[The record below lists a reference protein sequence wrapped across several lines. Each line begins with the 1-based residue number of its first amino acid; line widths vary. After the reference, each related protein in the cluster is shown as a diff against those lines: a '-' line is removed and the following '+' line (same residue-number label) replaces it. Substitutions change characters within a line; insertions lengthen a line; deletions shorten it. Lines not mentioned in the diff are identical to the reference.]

1 MRKIFALSFL
11 LSLTLGA
18 FAETQPTNTDDGVA
32 TGSHHMNMGWVGLVG
47 LIGRLGLRYQ
57 KSVAPRRSE
66 AAGAKVTTVPV
77 QLPRHSYAIRPKSYQ
92 LLDRVQNDDS
102 LDAASCG
109 PWDRQQHERPGF
121 GPYRIKR

>member
-47 LIGRLGLRYQ
+47 LIGLLGLRYQ
-57 KSVAPRRSE
+57 KSVAPRRLE
-66 AAGAKVTTVPV
+66 AAGAKVATMPV
-77 QLPRHSYAIRPKSYQ
+77 HLPQHS
-92 LLDRVQNDDS
+92 
-102 LDAASCG
+102 
-109 PWDRQQHERPGF
+109 
-121 GPYRIKR
+121 